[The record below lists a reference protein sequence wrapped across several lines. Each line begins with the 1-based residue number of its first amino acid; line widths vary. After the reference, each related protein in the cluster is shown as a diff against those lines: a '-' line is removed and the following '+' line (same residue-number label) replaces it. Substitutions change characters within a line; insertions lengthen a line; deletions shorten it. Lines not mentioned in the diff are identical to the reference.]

1 MKSFKYLLY
10 LFFILNLSILN
21 INAKDLTPT
30 SSLLASGGV
39 IDLVLNNDK
48 LYASTAASSVDIFD
62 IKTQERIDSI
72 KMPKIKDFLG
82 DVIDSK
88 IYSVDVLENN
98 ILILSQGEQGG
109 RNLDIYTNGKFE
121 NIIKDT
127 QRQFIARAKFLDEN
141 HIIYALLSNQ
151 VYLYDIKNKKILKEI
166 QISQSKF
173 SSFRLTQDKSK
184 LVVCDESGVISMLDS
199 KSFDILKTFR
209 YQNLDNV
216 FQVDIKDNLILT
228 AGQDRRAAVYN
239 LDTNKA
245 YYKEYSFLI
254 YAAALSPS
262 TKLAAVASDEENN
275 VTIFD
280 TSSQANLYKLTENKA
295 TLSNILFLNENEIFV
310 TSDDKQINYYKID

>member
-62 IKTQERIDSI
+62 IKTQEKIDSI

-82 DVIDSK
+82 DIIDSK

-109 RNLDIYTNGKFE
+109 RNLDIYKDGKFE

-127 QRQFIARAKFLDEN
+127 ERQFIARAKFLDEN

-151 VYLYDIKNKKILKEI
+151 IYLYDIKNKKILKEI

>member
-1 MKSFKYLLY
+1 MKSLKYLLY
-10 LFFILNLSILN
+10 LFFISNLFILN
-21 INAKDLTPT
+21 INAKDLAPT

-39 IDLVLNNDK
+39 TDLVLNNDK
-48 LYASTAASSVDIFD
+48 LYVATAASSVDIFD
-62 IKTQERIDSI
+62 IKTQEKINSI
-72 KMPKIKDFLG
+72 KMPQIKDFLG
-82 DVIDSK
+82 DIIDSK
-88 IYSVDVLENN
+88 IYSVDVLEEN
-98 ILILSQGEQGG
+98 ILILSQGEKGG
-109 RNLDIYTNGKFE
+109 RNLDIYKDGKFE
-121 NIIKDT
+121 SIIKDT

-141 HIIYALLSNQ
+141 HIIYGLLSNQ
-151 VYLYDIKNKKILKEI
+151 IYLYDIKNKKIIKEI
-166 QISQSKF
+166 QVSQSKF
-173 SSFRLTQDKSK
+173 SNFKLTQDKTK
-184 LVVCDESGVISMLDS
+184 LVVCDESGVINMLDS
-199 KSFDILKTFR
+199 KNFDIIKTFR

-239 LDTNKA
+239 LDTKNA
-245 YYKEYSFLI
+245 YYKEYSFLV

>member
-10 LFFILNLSILN
+10 LFFILNLSVLN

-98 ILILSQGEQGG
+98 ILILSQGDKGG
-109 RNLDIYTNGKFE
+109 RNLDIYKDGKFE

-127 QRQFIARAKFLDEN
+127 ERQFIARAKFLDEN

-151 VYLYDIKNKKILKEI
+151 IYLYDIKNKKILKEI

-280 TSSQANLYKLTENKA
+280 TSSQANLYKLTQNKA
-295 TLSNILFLNENEIFV
+295 TLSNILFLNENEIIV
-310 TSDDKQINYYKID
+310 TSDAKQINYYKID

>member
-10 LFFILNLSILN
+10 LFFILNLSVLN

-151 VYLYDIKNKKILKEI
+151 IYLYDIKNKKILKEI

-295 TLSNILFLNENEIFV
+295 TLSNILFLNENELFV

>member
-10 LFFILNLSILN
+10 LFFILNLSVLN

-39 IDLVLNNDK
+39 IDFVLNNDK

-151 VYLYDIKNKKILKEI
+151 IYLYDIKNKKILKEI

-280 TSSQANLYKLTENKA
+280 TSSQANLYKLTQNKA